1 MPYKIT
7 KVKRQTECRKC
18 HKQIK
23 VRKHMIS
30 CGNTLYCL
38 NCGEQ
43 YFNKHREVYKNKIAD
58 INKSLRNLRR
68 YHKERVTLK
77 LMGE

>member
-7 KVKRQTECRKC
+7 KVKRQTECRIC
-18 HKQIK
+18 HKDIK

-38 NCGEQ
+38 NCGEKHL
-43 YFNKHREVYKNKIAD
+43 NNHREQYK
-58 INKSLRNLRR
+58 
-68 YHKERVTLK
+68 KE
-77 LMGE
+77 